1 MDIKA
6 MMSSTVSAAAPAAQ
20 NAKPQQNT
28 TAQMQ
33 TVTEESKKSIEKK
46 SASKLP
52 YVAGTIILAGIGVY
66 LGRNH
71 ISKLFK
77 EKEIIQNQLKS
88 NLKHPPYKPEFM
100 HLNNAENVPVYK
112 MPENIVLKKPM
123 PEGIHIEMPKKQGE
137 GIIKQSQKFDKHAED
152 IQDVV
157 PIVEE
162 KIQKETV
169 PVIEKTLETTV
180 QKPVETSQ
188 LKEIFVGF
196 DEQGKAVYEE
206 IPLYNL
212 EQLAPVKSAYVEFRN
227 SLNLG
232 DKKILEKIAAN
243 RQSQAGEI
251 ERIIGENFRNGHV
264 DLPVMNKVAIDFAK
278 DIANRGENRYHQA
291 ADILEQSYIRE
302 FIKGDAKQKE
312 GLQNFFDKTKADS
325 PLFEIYT
332 RMSADE
338 AAARLRHLTD
348 NEFKSASYK
357 GMDAET
363 FFEQSLNRLAEK
375 LQFKKH
381 DAAHNIKAEF

>member
-28 TAQMQ
+28 NAQAQ
-33 TVTEESKKSIEKK
+33 TVPEENKKSIEKK
-46 SASKLP
+46 SSSKLP
-52 YVAGTIILAGIGVY
+52 YVAGTIVLAGLGVY
-66 LGRNH
+66 LGRNR

-162 KIQKETV
+162 TIQKEAA
-169 PVIEKTLETTV
+169 PVI
-180 QKPVETSQ
+180 QKVEQTAQKEAASE
-188 LKEIFVGF
+188 LKEICVGF
-196 DEQGKAVYEE
+196 DEKGKPIFEKIAVYNPELLT
-206 IPLYNL
+206 P
-212 EQLAPVKSAYVEFRN
+212 AKSAYNEFKN
-227 SLNLG
+227 SLNLA
-232 DKKILEKIAAN
+232 DKQVLAKIVTN
-243 RQSQAGEI
+243 RQNQAGEI

-264 DLPVMNKVAIDFAK
+264 DLPVMNKVATDFAK
-278 DIANRGENRYHQA
+278 DVANRGENRYHQA

-302 FIKGDAKQKE
+302 FIKGDVKQKE

-332 RMSADE
+332 RMPADE

-381 DAAHNIKAEF
+381 DAAYGIKPEF